1 MNSTALYGTELKMQQ
16 ANPTGSLWL
25 HSAIILSLYQ
35 KWKGDWWGIL
45 ELQIQ
50 ATDANM
56 QCILSLSGEL
66 DIHKDVT

>member
-16 ANPTGSLWL
+16 ANPAGSLWL
-25 HSAIILSLYQ
+25 HSAIPLSLYQ

-56 QCILSLSGEL
+56 QYILSLSGER